1 MTREFVILLS
11 ILLLTG
17 GVTAVIVASHGNHG
31 RVSTFTDVEYKVC
44 SELRNKALRHF
55 REREF
60 FESENHL
67 RRLLKIEPDNLEM
80 QLFYG
85 RILLETGRTDE
96 AERVFRRM
104 TSANPLNS
112 AARSNL
118 GAALLLRHQY
128 ETALRELQYANRNE
142 VSREYVAENIR
153 TAMRAMELNRR
164 AESFTITVNPSFI
177 HRSNIG
183 VVTVSLTETG
193 RQQ

>member
-1 MTREFVILLS
+1 M
-11 ILLLTG
+11 
-17 GVTAVIVASHGNHG
+17 
-31 RVSTFTDVEYKVC
+31 
-44 SELRNKALRHF
+44 
-55 REREF
+55 
-60 FESENHL
+60 
-67 RRLLKIEPDNLEM
+67 
-80 QLFYG
+80 
-85 RILLETGRTDE
+85 
-96 AERVFRRM
+96 FRRM

-177 HRSNIG
+177 HRNNIG
-183 VVTVSLTETG
+183 VVTVSLAETG